1 MVRKIKSTRILQI
14 FLLVMPFFYAAN
26 AIGQVEGCT
35 DPYALNYDP
44 EATWNDGTCFYEETF
59 YIPDQFLELPG
70 TLEESSGI
78 IFWQDAIWSFN
89 DSGGDPKLYK
99 IDTAS
104 GTIIQEITI
113 SNGTNVDWEDID
125 QDSDYIYIGD
135 FGNNMGNR
143 KDLNIYKVS
152 KADIP
157 SSGNAD
163 VTAGIIAY
171 DYADQDDFTSN
182 PNNND
187 YDCEAMI
194 CVEGNLYLFTK
205 NWVSENSRLYS
216 MSTQPGTYSISPLD
230 TLESNGL
237 VTGASWS
244 EELEQVVL
252 SGYKSYTPFLFLLFD
267 YHDNLFFTGNKRQI
281 MMPGIF
287 GAQTEG
293 ICFVQ
298 GYEGFLSCENSVFN
312 QKVFSFSTATWTDT
326 TLIKLKENS
335 DKLELRLHPNPVS
348 DGQLSVHVI
357 DPVSDTYLVKIY
369 DSSGKVAFSTELNA
383 PAGQKE
389 HNMAIDIPALNPGVY
404 IFHILSGK
412 MYARESII
420 VQ

>member
-1 MVRKIKSTRILQI
+1 
-14 FLLVMPFFYAAN
+14 
-26 AIGQVEGCT
+26 
-35 DPYALNYDP
+35 
-44 EATWNDGTCFYEETF
+44 
-59 YIPDQFLELPG
+59 
-70 TLEESSGI
+70 
-78 IFWQDAIWSFN
+78 
-89 DSGGDPKLYK
+89 
-99 IDTAS
+99 
-104 GTIIQEITI
+104 
-113 SNGTNVDWEDID
+113 
-125 QDSDYIYIGD
+125 
-135 FGNNMGNR
+135 
-143 KDLNIYKVS
+143 
-152 KADIP
+152 
-157 SSGNAD
+157 
-163 VTAGIIAY
+163 
-171 DYADQDDFTSN
+171 
-182 PNNND
+182 
-187 YDCEAMI
+187 
-194 CVEGNLYLFTK
+194 
-205 NWVSENSRLYS
+205 